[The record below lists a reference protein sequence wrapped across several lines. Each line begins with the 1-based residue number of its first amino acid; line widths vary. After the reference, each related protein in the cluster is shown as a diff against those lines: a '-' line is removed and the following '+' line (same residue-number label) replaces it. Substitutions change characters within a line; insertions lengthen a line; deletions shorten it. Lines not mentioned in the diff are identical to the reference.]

1 MRSRGVIARVPA
13 KVNLQLAV
21 GPLGTDGFHE
31 VTTVFQA
38 ISLFDDVTV
47 ETAAENNGISIQVT
61 GQTSTGVPSDSSN
74 LAVKAATLMI
84 KNYDLPS
91 DINIKLKK
99 EIPVAGGMAGGS
111 ADAAGEIP
119 VAGGMAGGSADAAGV
134 IVGLDSL
141 FELGLSRDEM
151 EMVGSKIG
159 ADVPF
164 SICGGVAIGTGRGDQ
179 ITPALFKG
187 SYNWV
192 LALSGQGLATPSVYA
207 ECDRLREGL
216 SISTPVVSEQLM
228 QALRA
233 GDAKALGK
241 SLSNDLQPA
250 ACSLRPALRLVLDV
264 GLDYGALG
272 GIVSGSGPT
281 VAFLV
286 KDDEHAMDLTVALSS
301 SGVISSVVRASGAVA
316 GARIIESF

>member
-13 KVNLQLAV
+13 KINLQLSV
-21 GPLGTDGFHE
+21 GPLGSDGYHE
-31 VTTVFQA
+31 VITVFQA
-38 ISLFDDVTV
+38 ISLFDDVSV
-47 ETAAENNGISIQVT
+47 ATAPVGNGLTIDIS
-61 GQTSTGVPSDSSN
+61 GQTSSGVPADSSN
-74 LAVKAATLMI
+74 LAIRAAEQMVKT
-84 KNYDLPS
+84 YDLPT
-91 DINIKLKK
+91 DLAIKLKK
-99 EIPVAGGMAGGS
+99 
-111 ADAAGEIP
+111 EIP

-151 EMVGSKIG
+151 ESVGSKIG
-159 ADVPF
+159 SDVPF
-164 SICGGVAIGTGRGDQ
+164 SICGGVAIGSGRGDQ
-179 ITPALFKG
+179 ITPALAKG
-187 SYNWV
+187 NYFWV
-192 LALSGQGLATPSVYA
+192 LALSGQGLATPSVYQ

-216 SISTPVVSEQLM
+216 SIATPQVSEPLM

-241 SLSNDLQPA
+241 SLSNDLQSA

-264 GLDYGALG
+264 GVDYGALG

-286 KDDEHAMDLTVALSS
+286 SSDEHAMDLTVALSA
-301 SGVISSVVRASGAVA
+301 SGVVSSVVRATGPVP

>member
-1 MRSRGVIARVPA
+1 MKSHGVVTRVPG
-13 KVNLQLAV
+13 KVNLQLSV
-21 GPLGTDGFHE
+21 GPLGSDGFHE

-47 ETAAENNGISIQVT
+47 SEGVSKAGVTISVT
-61 GQTSTGVPSDSSN
+61 GQTAHGVPADASN
-74 LAVKAATLMI
+74 LAIRAANLMI
-84 KNYDLPS
+84 KEYEIPADLE
-91 DINIKLKK
+91 IKLKK
-99 EIPVAGGMAGGS
+99 
-111 ADAAGEIP
+111 EIP

-134 IVGLDSL
+134 IVGLDS
-141 FELGLSRDEM
+141 FYELGLSRDEM
-151 EMVGSKIG
+151 EKIAAQIGS
-159 ADVPF
+159 DVPF
-164 SICGGVAIGTGRGDQ
+164 SISGGVAIGTGRGDQ
-179 ITPALFKG
+179 ITPALAKG
-187 SYNWV
+187 SYTWV
-192 LALSGQGLATPSVYA
+192 LALSNQGLSTPAVYQ

-216 SISTPVVSEQLM
+216 SIASPQVSEVLM

-241 SLSNDLQPA
+241 ALSNDLQAA

-264 GLDYGALG
+264 GIDYGALG

-286 KDDEHAMDLTVALSS
+286 SDEEHAMDLTVALSA
-301 SGVISSVVRASGAVA
+301 SGVVSSIARAVGPAH

>member
-1 MRSRGVIARVPA
+1 MRSRGVTARVPA
-13 KVNLQLAV
+13 KINLQLSV
-21 GPLGTDGFHE
+21 GPLGADGFHE

-47 ETAAENNGISIQVT
+47 ATAEKGEGIKISIT
-61 GQTSTGVPSDSSN
+61 GQTSGGVPADNSN
-74 LAVKAATLMI
+74 LAVKAAQLMI
-84 KNYDLPS
+84 KNYDLPE
-91 DINIKLKK
+91 DLVIKLKK
-99 EIPVAGGMAGGS
+99 
-111 ADAAGEIP
+111 EIP

-141 FELGLSRDEM
+141 FELGLSRDVM
-151 EMVGSKIG
+151 ESVGSKIG
-159 ADVPF
+159 SDVPF

-179 ITPALFKG
+179 ITPALAKG

-192 LALSGQGLATPSVYA
+192 LALSGQGLATPSVYQ

-216 SISTPVVSEQLM
+216 SIAAPVVSEPLM

-241 SLSNDLQPA
+241 ALTNELQPA

-264 GLDYGALG
+264 GVDYGALG

-286 KDDEHAMDLTVALSS
+286 SDDDHAMDLTVALSS
-301 SGVISSVVRASGAVA
+301 SGVVSSVVRASGPTN

>member
-1 MRSRGVIARVPA
+1 MKSHGVVTRVPG
-13 KVNLQLAV
+13 KVNLQLSV
-21 GPLGTDGFHE
+21 GPLGDDGFHE

-47 ETAAENNGISIQVT
+47 SEGKSGSGTTISVT
-61 GQTSTGVPSDSSN
+61 GQTANGVPADASN
-74 LAVKAATLMI
+74 LAIRAAQLMM
-84 KNYDLPS
+84 KEFELSPDLE
-91 DINIKLKK
+91 IKLKK
-99 EIPVAGGMAGGS
+99 
-111 ADAAGEIP
+111 EIP

-141 FELGLSRDEM
+141 YELGLSKDEM
-151 EMVGSKIG
+151 EKIASQIGS
-159 ADVPF
+159 DVPF
-164 SICGGVAIGTGRGDQ
+164 SLSGGVAIGTGRGDQ
-179 ITPALFKG
+179 ITTALAKG
-187 SYNWV
+187 SYTWV
-192 LALSGQGLATPSVYA
+192 LALSSQGLSTPAVYQ

-216 SISTPVVSEQLM
+216 SIASPQVSEPLM

-233 GDAKALGK
+233 GDSKALGK
-241 SLSNDLQPA
+241 SLLNDLQAA

-264 GLDYGALG
+264 GIDYGALG

-286 KDDEHAMDLTVALSS
+286 SDEEHAMDLTVALSA
-301 SGVISSVVRASGAVA
+301 SGVVSSITRAIGPAH

>member
-1 MRSRGVIARVPA
+1 MRSKGVVARVPA
-13 KVNLQLAV
+13 KVNLQLSV
-21 GPLGTDGFHE
+21 GPLGVDGFHE

-47 ETAAENNGISIQVT
+47 ATAAENSGLVISVT
-61 GQTSTGVPSDSSN
+61 GETAKGVPADSSN
-74 LAVKAATLMI
+74 LAIKAAELMI
-84 KNYDLPS
+84 KEYELPS
-91 DINIKLKK
+91 DLSIKLKK
-99 EIPVAGGMAGGS
+99 
-111 ADAAGEIP
+111 EIP

-151 EMVGSKIG
+151 ELLGSKIG
-159 ADVPF
+159 SDVPF
-164 SICGGVAIGTGRGDQ
+164 SICGGVAIGSGRGDQ
-179 ITPALFKG
+179 ITPALAKG
-187 SYNWV
+187 NYNWV
-192 LALSGQGLATPSVYA
+192 LALSGQGLATPSVYQ

-216 SISTPVVSEQLM
+216 SISAPVVSEQIM

-241 SLSNDLQPA
+241 ALTNELQLA
-250 ACSLRPALRLVLDV
+250 ACSLRPTLRLVLDV
-264 GLDYGALG
+264 GIDYGALG

-286 KDDEHAMDLTVALSS
+286 SNDDDAMDLTVALSS
-301 SGVISSVVRASGAVA
+301 SGVVSSVVRATGPVA

>member
-1 MRSRGVIARVPA
+1 MRSRGVVARVPA

-21 GPLGTDGFHE
+21 GPLGNDGFHE

-47 ETAAENNGISIQVT
+47 ATAPENNGISIQIT
-61 GQTSTGVPSDSSN
+61 GQTSTGVPSDNSN

-84 KNYDLPS
+84 KKYDLPN
-91 DINIKLKK
+91 DLNIKLKK
-99 EIPVAGGMAGGS
+99 
-111 ADAAGEIP
+111 EIP

-264 GLDYGALG
+264 GIDYGALG

-281 VAFLV
+281 VVFLV

-301 SGVISSVVRASGAVA
+301 SGVISSVVRATGAVA

>member
-1 MRSRGVIARVPA
+1 MRSRGVVARVPA
-13 KVNLQLAV
+13 KVNLQLSV
-21 GPLGTDGFHE
+21 GSLGSDGFHE

-47 ETAAENNGISIQVT
+47 ATAPVSEGIKISIS
-61 GQTSTGVPSDSSN
+61 GQTSSGVPTDNSN
-74 LAVKAATLMI
+74 LAVKAAELMM
-84 KNYDLPS
+84 KNYDLPT
-91 DINIKLKK
+91 DLIIKLKK
-99 EIPVAGGMAGGS
+99 
-111 ADAAGEIP
+111 EIP

-151 EMVGSKIG
+151 EIVGSKIG
-159 ADVPF
+159 SDVPF

-179 ITPALFKG
+179 ITPALAKG

-192 LALSGQGLATPSVYA
+192 LALSGQGLSTPSVYQ

-216 SISTPVVSEQLM
+216 SISSPAVSEQLM

-241 SLSNDLQPA
+241 SLTNELQSA

-264 GLDYGALG
+264 GVDYGALG

-286 KDDEHAMDLTVALSS
+286 SDDDHAMDLTVALSA
-301 SGVISSVVRASGAVA
+301 SGVVSSVVRATGPAH

>member
-1 MRSRGVIARVPA
+1 MRSRGVTARVPA
-13 KVNLQLAV
+13 KVNLQLSV
-21 GPLGTDGFHE
+21 GPLGSDGFHE

-47 ETAAENNGISIQVT
+47 ATTSENDGIKISIT
-61 GQTSTGVPSDSSN
+61 GQTSTGVPVDNSN
-74 LAVKAATLMI
+74 LAIKAAQLMI
-84 KNYDLPS
+84 ANYDLPKDLS
-91 DINIKLKK
+91 IKLKK
-99 EIPVAGGMAGGS
+99 
-111 ADAAGEIP
+111 EIP

-151 EMVGSKIG
+151 ESVGSKIG
-159 ADVPF
+159 SDVPF

-179 ITPALFKG
+179 ITPALAKG
-187 SYNWV
+187 NYNWV
-192 LALSGQGLATPSVYA
+192 LALSGQGLSTPAVYG

-216 SISTPVVSEQLM
+216 SIAPPVVSEQLM

-241 SLSNDLQPA
+241 ALTNELQPA

-264 GLDYGALG
+264 GVDYGALG

-286 KDDEHAMDLTVALSS
+286 SDDEHAMDLTVALSS
-301 SGVISSVVRASGAVA
+301 SGVVSSVVRASGPTN

>member
-1 MRSRGVIARVPA
+1 MRSRGVVARVPA
-13 KVNLQLAV
+13 KVNLQLSV
-21 GPLGTDGFHE
+21 GPLGSDGYHE

-47 ETAAENNGISIQVT
+47 ATALPGSGITISIT
-61 GQTSTGVPSDSSN
+61 GETSKGVPTDSSN
-74 LAVKAATLMI
+74 LAIKAAQLMA
-84 KNYDLPS
+84 KTYDLPP
-91 DINIKLKK
+91 DLIIKLKK
-99 EIPVAGGMAGGS
+99 
-111 ADAAGEIP
+111 EIP

-141 FELGLSRDEM
+141 FELGISRDEM
-151 EMVGSKIG
+151 ESVGSKIG

-179 ITPALFKG
+179 ITPALAKG

-192 LALSGQGLATPSVYA
+192 LALSGQGLSTPSVYQ

-216 SISTPVVSEQLM
+216 SIATPQVSEPLM

-241 SLSNDLQPA
+241 ALSNELQSA

-264 GLDYGALG
+264 GVDYGALG

-286 KDDEHAMDLTVALSS
+286 TDDEHAMDLTVALSS
-301 SGVISSVVRASGAVA
+301 SGVVSSVVRANGPAA

>member
-1 MRSRGVIARVPA
+1 MKSHGVVTRVPG
-13 KVNLQLAV
+13 KVNLQLSV
-21 GPLGTDGFHE
+21 GPLGDDGFHE

-47 ETAAENNGISIQVT
+47 IEGKAGSGTSISVT
-61 GQTSTGVPSDSSN
+61 GQTANGVPADASN
-74 LAVKAATLMI
+74 LAIKAAQLMM
-84 KNYDLPS
+84 KEFELSPDLE
-91 DINIKLKK
+91 IKLKK
-99 EIPVAGGMAGGS
+99 
-111 ADAAGEIP
+111 EIP

-141 FELGLSRDEM
+141 YELGLARDEM
-151 EMVGSKIG
+151 EKIASQIGS
-159 ADVPF
+159 DVPF
-164 SICGGVAIGTGRGDQ
+164 SLTGGVAIGTGRGDQ
-179 ITPALFKG
+179 ITTALAKG
-187 SYNWV
+187 SYTWV
-192 LALSGQGLATPSVYA
+192 LALSSQGLSTPAVYQ

-216 SISTPVVSEQLM
+216 SIASPQVSEPLM

-233 GDAKALGK
+233 GDSEALGK
-241 SLSNDLQPA
+241 SLLNDLQAA

-264 GLDYGALG
+264 GIDYGALG

-286 KDDEHAMDLTVALSS
+286 SDEEHAMDLTVALSA
-301 SGVISSVVRASGAVA
+301 SGVVSSITRAVGPAH

>member
-1 MRSRGVIARVPA
+1 MRSRGVVARVPA
-13 KVNLQLAV
+13 KVNLQLSV
-21 GPLGTDGFHE
+21 GPLGSDGYHE
-31 VTTVFQA
+31 VITVFQA
-38 ISLFDDVTV
+38 ISLFDDVSV
-47 ETAAENNGISIQVT
+47 ATAPVGNGLTIDVS
-61 GQTSTGVPSDSSN
+61 GQTSSGVPADSSN
-74 LAVKAATLMI
+74 LAIRAADLMI
-84 KNYDLPS
+84 KTYDLPT
-91 DINIKLKK
+91 DLVVKLKK
-99 EIPVAGGMAGGS
+99 
-111 ADAAGEIP
+111 EIP

-151 EMVGSKIG
+151 ESVGSKIG
-159 ADVPF
+159 SDVPF
-164 SICGGVAIGTGRGDQ
+164 SICGGVAIGSGRGDQ
-179 ITPALFKG
+179 ITPALAKG
-187 SYNWV
+187 NYFWV
-192 LALSGQGLATPSVYA
+192 LALSGQGLATPSVYQ

-216 SISTPVVSEQLM
+216 SITTPQVSEPLM

-241 SLSNDLQPA
+241 SLSNDLQSA

-264 GLDYGALG
+264 GVDYGALG

-286 KDDEHAMDLTVALSS
+286 SSDEHAMDLTVALSA
-301 SGVISSVVRASGAVA
+301 SGVVSSVVRATGPVP

>member
-1 MRSRGVIARVPA
+1 MRSRGVTARVPP
-13 KVNLQLAV
+13 KVNLQLSV
-21 GPLGTDGFHE
+21 GPLGSDGFHE

-47 ETAAENNGISIQVT
+47 ATADKGEGIKISIT
-61 GQTSTGVPSDSSN
+61 GQTSGGVPADNSN
-74 LAVKAATLMI
+74 LAVKAAQLMI
-84 KNYDLPS
+84 KNYDLPQ
-91 DINIKLKK
+91 DLVIKLKK
-99 EIPVAGGMAGGS
+99 
-111 ADAAGEIP
+111 EIP

-141 FELGLSRDEM
+141 FELGLSRDVM
-151 EMVGSKIG
+151 ESVGSKIG
-159 ADVPF
+159 SDVPF

-179 ITPALFKG
+179 ITPALAKG

-192 LALSGQGLATPSVYA
+192 LALSGQGLATPSVYQ

-216 SISTPVVSEQLM
+216 SIAAPVVSEPLM

-241 SLSNDLQPA
+241 ALTNELQPA

-264 GLDYGALG
+264 GVDYGALG

-286 KDDEHAMDLTVALSS
+286 SDDDHAMDLTVALSS
-301 SGVISSVVRASGAVA
+301 SGVVSSVVRASGPTN

>member
-1 MRSRGVIARVPA
+1 MRYNGVVARVPA
-13 KVNLQLAV
+13 KINLQLSV
-21 GPLGTDGFHE
+21 GPLGADGFHE

-47 ETAAENNGISIQVT
+47 ASGKSGDGVTISIS
-61 GQTSTGVPSDSSN
+61 GQTASGVPVDNSN
-74 LAVKAATLMI
+74 LAVKAAALMI
-84 KNYDLPS
+84 KKYQLPS
-91 DINIKLKK
+91 DLSIKLKK
-99 EIPVAGGMAGGS
+99 
-111 ADAAGEIP
+111 EIP

-141 FELGLSRDEM
+141 YELGLSRDEM
-151 EMVGSKIG
+151 ELLGSELG

-179 ITPALFKG
+179 ITPALAKG

-192 LALSGQGLATPSVYA
+192 LALSGQGLATQSVYK

-216 SISTPVVSEQLM
+216 SIATPSVSEPLM

-233 GDAKALGK
+233 ADAKALGK
-241 SLSNDLQPA
+241 SLINDLQAA

-264 GLDYGALG
+264 GNDYGALG
-272 GIVSGSGPT
+272 GVISGSGPT

-286 KDDEHAMDLTVALSS
+286 SDDEHAMDLTVALSS
-301 SGVISSVVRASGAVA
+301 SGVVSSVVRATGAVA
-316 GARIIESF
+316 GARIVESF

>member
-1 MRSRGVIARVPA
+1 VPA
-13 KVNLQLAV
+13 KVNLQLSV
-21 GPLGTDGFHE
+21 GPLGSDGFHE

-47 ETAAENNGISIQVT
+47 ATAPEGDGIKISIS
-61 GQTSTGVPSDSSN
+61 GETSSGVPADSSN
-74 LAVKAATLMI
+74 LAVKAAELMI
-84 KNYDLPS
+84 KNYDLPA
-91 DINIKLKK
+91 DLIIKLKK
-99 EIPVAGGMAGGS
+99 
-111 ADAAGEIP
+111 EIP

-151 EMVGSKIG
+151 EIVGSKIG
-159 ADVPF
+159 SDVPF

-179 ITPALFKG
+179 ITPALSKG

-192 LALSGQGLATPSVYA
+192 LALSGQGLSTPSVYQ

-216 SISTPVVSEQLM
+216 SISAPLVSEPLM

-241 SLSNDLQPA
+241 ALTNELQPA

-264 GLDYGALG
+264 GIDYGALG

-286 KDDEHAMDLTVALSS
+286 SDDEHAMDLTVALSA
-301 SGVISSVVRASGAVA
+301 SGVVSSVVRAIGPAH

>member
-1 MRSRGVIARVPA
+1 MRSRGVVARVPA
-13 KVNLQLAV
+13 KVNLQLSV
-21 GPLGTDGFHE
+21 GPLGSDGFHE

-47 ETAAENNGISIQVT
+47 ATAPEGDGIKISIS
-61 GQTSTGVPSDSSN
+61 GQTSSGVPADSSN
-74 LAVKAATLMI
+74 LAVKAAELMI
-84 KNYDLPS
+84 KNYDLPT
-91 DINIKLKK
+91 DLIIKLKK
-99 EIPVAGGMAGGS
+99 
-111 ADAAGEIP
+111 EIP

-151 EMVGSKIG
+151 EIVGSKIG
-159 ADVPF
+159 SDVPF

-179 ITPALFKG
+179 ITPALSKG

-192 LALSGQGLATPSVYA
+192 LALSGQGLSTPSVYQ

-216 SISTPVVSEQLM
+216 SISAPLVSEPLM

-241 SLSNDLQPA
+241 ALTNELQPA

-264 GLDYGALG
+264 GVDYGALG

-286 KDDEHAMDLTVALSS
+286 SDDEHAMDLTVALSA
-301 SGVISSVVRASGAVA
+301 SGVVSSVVRATGPAH

>member
-13 KVNLQLAV
+13 KVNLQLSV
-21 GPLGTDGFHE
+21 GPLGSDGYHE
-31 VTTVFQA
+31 VITVFQA
-38 ISLFDDVTV
+38 ISLFDDVSV
-47 ETAAENNGISIQVT
+47 ATAPVGNGLTIDIS
-61 GQTSTGVPSDSSN
+61 GQTSSGVPADSSN
-74 LAVKAATLMI
+74 LAIRAAELMI
-84 KNYDLPS
+84 KTYDLPA
-91 DINIKLKK
+91 DLAIKLKK
-99 EIPVAGGMAGGS
+99 
-111 ADAAGEIP
+111 EIP

-151 EMVGSKIG
+151 ESVGSKIG
-159 ADVPF
+159 SDVPF
-164 SICGGVAIGTGRGDQ
+164 SICGGVAIGSGRGDQ
-179 ITPALFKG
+179 ITPALAKG
-187 SYNWV
+187 NYFWV
-192 LALSGQGLATPSVYA
+192 LALSGQGLATPSVYQ

-216 SISTPVVSEQLM
+216 SIATPQVSEPLM

-241 SLSNDLQPA
+241 SLSNDLQSA

-264 GLDYGALG
+264 GVDYGALG

-286 KDDEHAMDLTVALSS
+286 SSDEHAMDLTVALSA
-301 SGVISSVVRASGAVA
+301 SGVVSSVVRATGPVP

>member
-1 MRSRGVIARVPA
+1 MRSRGVVARVPA
-13 KVNLQLAV
+13 KVNLQLSV
-21 GPLGTDGFHE
+21 GPLGSDGFHE

-47 ETAAENNGISIQVT
+47 ATAPDGEGIKISIS
-61 GQTSTGVPSDSSN
+61 GQTSSGVPADNSN
-74 LAVKAATLMI
+74 LAVKAAELMI
-84 KNYDLPS
+84 KNYDLPT
-91 DINIKLKK
+91 DLIIKLKK
-99 EIPVAGGMAGGS
+99 
-111 ADAAGEIP
+111 EIP

-134 IVGLDSL
+134 IVGLDAL

-151 EMVGSKIG
+151 EIVGSKIG
-159 ADVPF
+159 SDVPF

-179 ITPALFKG
+179 ITPALAKG

-192 LALSGQGLATPSVYA
+192 LALSGQGLSTPSVYQ

-216 SISTPVVSEQLM
+216 SISSPAVSEQLM

-241 SLSNDLQPA
+241 SLTNELQSA
-250 ACSLRPALRLVLDV
+250 ACSLHPALRLVLDV
-264 GLDYGALG
+264 GVDYGALG

-286 KDDEHAMDLTVALSS
+286 SDDDHAMDLTVALSA
-301 SGVISSVVRASGAVA
+301 SGVVSSVVRATGPAH

>member
-47 ETAAENNGISIQVT
+47 ETAAEDNGISIQVT

-91 DINIKLKK
+91 DLNIKLKK
-99 EIPVAGGMAGGS
+99 
-111 ADAAGEIP
+111 EIP

-264 GLDYGALG
+264 GIDYGALG

-286 KDDEHAMDLTVALSS
+286 TDDDHAMDLTVALSS
-301 SGVISSVVRASGAVA
+301 SGVVSSVVRASGAVA

>member
-21 GPLGTDGFHE
+21 GPLGDDGFHE

-38 ISLFDDVTV
+38 ISLFDDVSV
-47 ETAAENNGISIQVT
+47 ATAPENNGISIQIT

-91 DINIKLKK
+91 DLNIKLTK
-99 EIPVAGGMAGGS
+99 
-111 ADAAGEIP
+111 EIP

-151 EMVGSKIG
+151 EIVGSKIG

-187 SYNWV
+187 SYHWV

-216 SISTPVVSEQLM
+216 SITTPVVSEQLM

-301 SGVISSVVRASGAVA
+301 SGVISSVVRATGAVA

>member
-1 MRSRGVIARVPA
+1 MKSHGVVTRVPG
-13 KVNLQLAV
+13 KVNLQLSV

-47 ETAAENNGISIQVT
+47 TEGKAGSGTTISVT
-61 GQTSTGVPSDSSN
+61 GQTANGVPADASN
-74 LAVKAATLMI
+74 LAIRAAQLML
-84 KNYDLPS
+84 KEFELSPDLE
-91 DINIKLKK
+91 IKLKK
-99 EIPVAGGMAGGS
+99 
-111 ADAAGEIP
+111 EIP

-141 FELGLSRDEM
+141 YELGLSRDEM
-151 EMVGSKIG
+151 EKIASQIGS
-159 ADVPF
+159 DVPF
-164 SICGGVAIGTGRGDQ
+164 SLSGGVAIGTGRGDQ
-179 ITPALFKG
+179 ITTALAKG
-187 SYNWV
+187 SYTWV
-192 LALSGQGLATPSVYA
+192 LALSSQGLSTPAVYQ

-216 SISTPVVSEQLM
+216 SIASPQVSEPLM

-233 GDAKALGK
+233 GDSKALGK
-241 SLSNDLQPA
+241 SLLNDLQAA

-264 GLDYGALG
+264 GIDYGALG

-286 KDDEHAMDLTVALSS
+286 SDEEHAMDLTVALSA
-301 SGVISSVVRASGAVA
+301 SGVVSSITRAVGPAH

>member
-1 MRSRGVIARVPA
+1 MRSRGVVARVPA
-13 KVNLQLAV
+13 KVNLQLSV
-21 GPLGTDGFHE
+21 GPLGSDGFHQ

-47 ETAAENNGISIQVT
+47 ATAPDGDGINISIS
-61 GQTSTGVPSDSSN
+61 GQTSSGVPADSSN
-74 LAVKAATLMI
+74 LAVKAAELMI
-84 KNYDLPS
+84 KNYDLPA
-91 DINIKLKK
+91 DLIIKLKK
-99 EIPVAGGMAGGS
+99 
-111 ADAAGEIP
+111 EIP

-151 EMVGSKIG
+151 EIVGSKIG
-159 ADVPF
+159 SDVPF

-179 ITPALFKG
+179 ITPALSKG

-192 LALSGQGLATPSVYA
+192 LALSGQGLSTPSVYQ

-216 SISTPVVSEQLM
+216 SISAPLVSEPLM

-241 SLSNDLQPA
+241 ALTNELQPA

-264 GLDYGALG
+264 GIDYGALG

-286 KDDEHAMDLTVALSS
+286 SDDEHAMDLTVALSA
-301 SGVISSVVRASGAVA
+301 SGVVSSVVRAIGPAH

>member
-1 MRSRGVIARVPA
+1 MRSRGVTARVPA
-13 KVNLQLAV
+13 KVNLQLSV
-21 GPLGTDGFHE
+21 GPLGNDGFHE

-47 ETAAENNGISIQVT
+47 ASTEVKDGIKISIS
-61 GQTSTGVPSDSSN
+61 GQTSNGVPVDNSN
-74 LAVKAATLMI
+74 LAVKAAQLMI
-84 KNYDLPS
+84 KNYDLPKDLS
-91 DINIKLKK
+91 IKLKK
-99 EIPVAGGMAGGS
+99 
-111 ADAAGEIP
+111 EIP

-151 EMVGSKIG
+151 ESVGSKIG
-159 ADVPF
+159 SDVPF

-179 ITPALFKG
+179 ITPALAKG
-187 SYNWV
+187 NYNWV
-192 LALSGQGLATPSVYA
+192 LALSGQGLSTPAVYQ

-216 SISTPVVSEQLM
+216 SIAPPVVSEQLM

-241 SLSNDLQPA
+241 ALTNELQPA

-264 GLDYGALG
+264 GIDYGALG

-286 KDDEHAMDLTVALSS
+286 SDDDHAMDLTVALSS
-301 SGVISSVVRASGAVA
+301 SGVVSTVVRANGPAH

>member
-1 MRSRGVIARVPA
+1 MRSRGVVARVPA
-13 KVNLQLAV
+13 KVNLQLSV
-21 GPLGTDGFHE
+21 GPLGSDGYHE

-38 ISLFDDVTV
+38 ISLFDDVSV
-47 ETAAENNGISIQVT
+47 ATAPVGNGLSIDIT
-61 GQTSTGVPSDSSN
+61 GQTSNGVPADSSN
-74 LAVKAATLMI
+74 LAIRAAELMI
-84 KNYDLPS
+84 KNYDLPA
-91 DINIKLKK
+91 DLAIKLKK
-99 EIPVAGGMAGGS
+99 
-111 ADAAGEIP
+111 EIP

-151 EMVGSKIG
+151 ESVGSKIG
-159 ADVPF
+159 SDVPF
-164 SICGGVAIGTGRGDQ
+164 SICGGVAIGSGRGDQ
-179 ITPALFKG
+179 ITPALAKG
-187 SYNWV
+187 NYFWV
-192 LALSGQGLATPSVYA
+192 LALSNQGLATPSVYQ

-216 SISTPVVSEQLM
+216 SIATPQVSEPLM

-241 SLSNDLQPA
+241 ALSNDLQSP

-264 GLDYGALG
+264 GVDYGALG

-286 KDDEHAMDLTVALSS
+286 SSDEHAMDLTVALSA
-301 SGVISSVVRASGAVA
+301 SGVVSSVARATGPVS

>member
-13 KVNLQLAV
+13 KINLQLAV
-21 GPLGTDGFHE
+21 GPLGSDGFHE

-38 ISLFDDVTV
+38 ISLFDDVSV
-47 ETAAENNGISIQVT
+47 ATAAENNGISIQIT
-61 GQTSTGVPSDSSN
+61 GQTSKGVPSDSSN

-91 DINIKLKK
+91 DLNIKLTK
-99 EIPVAGGMAGGS
+99 
-111 ADAAGEIP
+111 EIP

-151 EMVGSKIG
+151 EIVGSKIG

-187 SYNWV
+187 SYHWV

-233 GDAKALGK
+233 GDAKVLGK

-301 SGVISSVVRASGAVA
+301 SGVISSVVRATGAVA

>member
-1 MRSRGVIARVPA
+1 MRSRGVTARVPA
-13 KVNLQLAV
+13 KVNLQLSV

-47 ETAAENNGISIQVT
+47 ATAEKGEGIKISIT
-61 GQTSTGVPSDSSN
+61 GQTSGGVPADNTN
-74 LAVKAATLMI
+74 LAVKAAQLMI
-84 KNYDLPS
+84 KNYDLPE
-91 DINIKLKK
+91 DLVIKLKK
-99 EIPVAGGMAGGS
+99 
-111 ADAAGEIP
+111 EIP

-141 FELGLSRDEM
+141 FELGLSRDVM
-151 EMVGSKIG
+151 ESVGSKIG
-159 ADVPF
+159 SDVPF

-179 ITPALFKG
+179 ITPALAKG

-192 LALSGQGLATPSVYA
+192 LALSGQGLATPSVYQ

-216 SISTPVVSEQLM
+216 SIAPPVVSEPLM

-241 SLSNDLQPA
+241 ALTNELQPA

-264 GLDYGALG
+264 GVDYGALG

-286 KDDEHAMDLTVALSS
+286 SDDEHAMDLTVALSS
-301 SGVISSVVRASGAVA
+301 SGVVSSVVRASGPTN